1 MTDTPKP
8 GPPRPLQG
16 ATSGHLLALIRSRPA
31 WTRQQLIEATGMSR
45 PTLLDRLGPLFRHG
59 LVYAAGVGASLGGRP
74 AELIRFD
81 DRHMVVLTI
90 DVGHTHG
97 RVAVTGVP
105 GADVPGAELRCAGVR
120 LDVPSTPPDRTVRA
134 LVTLARTLLS
144 RGRGE
149 RLIGVGVGLPGPVS
163 PATGLTGPTTTMP
176 GWESYP
182 LLERLREQ
190 WPVPLVLENDARA
203 LVLGEATRHAGA
215 TLLGVKWASG
225 IGAGLVVD
233 GRSLGGDDGAAG
245 DIGHVTVSRGG
256 PECRCGRLGCLAAYA
271 SGHALL
277 ARLRPAGVTCLDDL
291 AERALRRDPAVRA
304 ALRAAARRV
313 GSVLAALIALTNPRT
328 LVLGGTIGALPS
340 VVETVASRVRH
351 VTLGRSTEGLRI
363 VPSELGERAATV
375 GLVHLV
381 LERVLSPEAVDRALA

>member
-8 GPPRPLQG
+8 GPSRPATG
-16 ATSGHLLALIRSRPA
+16 ATPGHLLALIRSRPA
-31 WTRQQLIEATGMSR
+31 WTRQQLLDATGMSR

-90 DVGHTHG
+90 DLGHTHG
-97 RVAVTGVP
+97 RVAVT
-105 GADVPGAELRCAGVR
+105 AAPGAELRCAGVR
-120 LDVPSTPPDRTVRA
+120 LDVTNTPPDRTVRA

-203 LVLGEATRHAGA
+203 LVLGEATQHPGA

-233 GRSLGGDDGAAG
+233 GRSLCGDDGAAG

-256 PECRCGRLGCLAAYA
+256 PRCRCGRLGCLAAYA

-291 AERALRRDPAVRA
+291 AERACGRDPAVRA

-340 VVETVASRVRH
+340 VVETVAGRVRH
-351 VTLGRSTEGLRI
+351 VTLDRSTEALRI

-381 LERVLSPEAVDRALA
+381 LERVLSPEAVDRTLA

>member
-1 MTDTPKP
+1 MTDTPEP
-8 GPPRPLQG
+8 G
-16 ATSGHLLALIRSRPA
+16 ATSGHLLALIRSRPS
-31 WTRQQLIEATGMSR
+31 WTRQQLRDATGMSR

-59 LVYAAGVGASLGGRP
+59 FVYAAGVGASLGGRP
-74 AELIRFD
+74 AELISFD

-90 DVGHTHG
+90 DVGHTHA
-97 RVAVTGVP
+97 RVAVTSVP
-105 GADVPGAELRCAGVR
+105 GVELRSAGVR
-120 LDVPSTPPDRTVRA
+120 LDVTDTPPGTTVRA
-134 LVTLARTLLS
+134 LVTLARTLLE

-149 RLIGVGVGLPGPVS
+149 RLIGVGIGLPGPVLPS
-163 PATGLTGPTTTMP
+163 TGLAGPTTTMP

-182 LLERLREQ
+182 LLDRLREHWQ
-190 WPVPLVLENDARA
+190 VPLVLENDARA
-203 LVLGEATRHAGA
+203 LVLGEATRHDGA

-225 IGAGLVVD
+225 IGAGLVIA
-233 GRSLGGDDGAAG
+233 GRSLSGDDGAAG

-256 PECRCGRLGCLAAYA
+256 PRCRCGRLGCLAAYA

-277 ARLRPAGVTCLDDL
+277 AQLRPVGVTCLDEL
-291 AERALRRDPAVRA
+291 VERALAGDVAVRA
-304 ALRAAARRV
+304 ALRAAARKV

-340 VVETVASRVRH
+340 VVDTVAARVRH
-351 VTLGRSTEGLRI
+351 VALHRSTEALRI

-381 LERVLSPEAVDRALA
+381 LERVLSPEAVDRALASASGPTWVGG